1 MLTEARVLLPRHL
14 TASLVV
20 LMLALNLSG
29 CGVGYVLQAAHG
41 QWQVVRSRRPIDA
54 VIADPATT
62 APVRSQLQMARE
74 AREFASR
81 ELGLPN
87 NSSYRT
93 YAALGRDYVVWNV
106 VAAPEFSIHALQWC
120 FPVAGCVAYRG
131 YFREAAARKYAAKL
145 ASRGND
151 VLVAGVEAYS
161 TLGRFSDPI
170 LDTMLGDDELD
181 LAGTIFHELAHQL
194 IYVKGD
200 SDFNEAFAMSVE
212 QEGVAR
218 WLAAHGRTAELEG
231 YSHRR
236 MAQEQI
242 VSRLAAG
249 RDRLAA
255 LYAQVLPAPQMRERK
270 QVLISELVASIHTY
284 EQATGLRSGY
294 DTWIDQGL
302 NNAHLASVAT
312 YFDCVP
318 AFQQILAAQD
328 GNLTLFYA
336 RVRELARGPAPA
348 RQALCRQANPASATT
363 APAGN
368 LPKRPE
374 GPLPSTSE
382 IS

>member
-1 MLTEARVLLPRHL
+1 MLTEARVSLPRHL

-29 CGVGYVLQAAHG
+29 CGAGYVLQAAGG
-41 QWQVVRSRRPIDA
+41 QWQVVRQRRPVNR
-54 VIADPATT
+54 VIADPATS
-62 APVRSQLQMARE
+62 APVRSQLEMARE
-74 AREFASR
+74 ARDFASR
-81 ELGLPN
+81 ELGLPD
-87 NSSYRT
+87 NSSYRS
-93 YAALGRDYVVWNV
+93 YAALGRDYVAWNV
-106 VAAPEFSIHALQWC
+106 VAAPEFSVDPLRWC

-131 YFREAAARKYAAKL
+131 YFREAAARRYAAKL
-145 ASRGND
+145 AARGND

-170 LDTMLGDDELD
+170 LDTMLSDDELD

-218 WLAAHGRTAELEG
+218 WLAAHGRTAELAG
-231 YSHRR
+231 YRERR
-236 MAQEQI
+236 LGQEQV

-249 RDRLAA
+249 RDQLAA
-255 LYAQVLPAPQMRERK
+255 LYAQDLPAPQMRERK
-270 QVLISELVASIHTY
+270 QALIGQVVASIGSY

-294 DTWIDQGL
+294 DSWIAQGL

-318 AFQQILAAQD
+318 AFQQILTAEN

-336 RVRELARGPAPA
+336 RVRELARAPA
-348 RQALCRQANPASATT
+348 LVRQALCRQTSSAGATLASA
-363 APAGN
+363 G
-368 LPKRPE
+368 E
-374 GPLPSTSE
+374 GP
-382 IS
+382 

>member
-1 MLTEARVLLPRHL
+1 MLTEARVPLPRHL

-29 CGVGYVLQAAHG
+29 CGVGYVLQAARG
-41 QWQVVRSRRPIDA
+41 QWQVVHRRRPVDQ

-62 APVRSQLQMARE
+62 APVRSQLEMARE
-74 AREFASR
+74 ARDFASR
-81 ELGLPN
+81 ELGLPDN
-87 NSSYRT
+87 KSYRT
-93 YAALGRDYVVWNV
+93 YAALGREYVVWNV
-106 VAAPEFSIHALQWC
+106 VAAPEFSINPLRWC

-131 YFREAAARKYAAKL
+131 YFHEAAARKYAAKL
-145 ASRGND
+145 AARGND

-170 LDTMLGDDELD
+170 LDTMLSDDELD

-218 WLAAHGRTAELEG
+218 WLAAHGRTAELAG
-231 YSHRR
+231 YTARR
-236 MAQEQI
+236 AAQEQI
-242 VSRLAAG
+242 VSRLATG
-249 RDRLAA
+249 RDQLAA
-255 LYAQVLPAPQMRERK
+255 LYRQPLPAAQMRERK
-270 QVLISELVASIHTY
+270 QALIRELIDSIHSY
-284 EQATGLRSGY
+284 EKATGLRSGY

-318 AFQQILAAQD
+318 AFQQILAAHNGD
-328 GNLTLFYA
+328 LTLFYA
-336 RVRELARGPAPA
+336 RVRELAQGPAAA
-348 RQALCRQANPASATT
+348 RATLCRQEAPASAAV
-363 APAGN
+363 APAG
-368 LPKRPE
+368 
-374 GPLPSTSE
+374 
-382 IS
+382 I